1 MEASLTERTWA
12 LGSGLLALRQ
22 GDLTT
27 ADSDAIVNAANSS
40 LMGGGGVDGAIHKA
54 AGHHL
59 LLACKQIVLR
69 DGPLPAGRAVI
80 TPGFRLSARF
90 VIHTVGPIWQGG
102 TSGEERLLRSAY
114 EKSLELAR
122 ANNLATIAFP
132 ALSCGAYGYP
142 LELAAPVALG
152 ALRRGLDQ
160 GMVRRAE
167 LWLRGQ
173 AAFDFWTLSAAGL
186 FGPPA
191 S

>member
-22 GDLTT
+22 GDLTS
-27 ADSDAIVNAANSS
+27 ADADAIVNAANSS

-59 LLACKQIVLR
+59 LLSCKQIVLR

-80 TPGFRLSARF
+80 TPGFRLAARH

-102 TSGEERLLRSAY
+102 TRGEARLLRSAY
-114 EKSLELAR
+114 EQSLELAHK
-122 ANNLATIAFP
+122 NGLASIAFP
-132 ALSCGAYGYP
+132 ALSCGSYGYP
-142 LELAAPVALG
+142 LELAAPIALG
-152 ALRRGLDQ
+152 ALRQGLEL
-160 GMVRRAE
+160 GKVKRAE
-167 LWLRGQ
+167 LWLHGQ
-173 AAFDFWTLSAAGL
+173 SAFDFWTASAAGL
-186 FGPPA
+186 FGPAA

>member
-80 TPGFRLSARF
+80 TLGFRLSARF

-102 TSGEERLLRSAY
+102 TSGEERLLRAAY

>member
-1 MEASLTERTWA
+1 MEASLSERTWA
-12 LGSGLLALRQ
+12 FGAGLLALRL

-27 ADSDAIVNAANSS
+27 ADTDAIVNAANSS

-80 TPGFRLSARF
+80 TPGFRLPARH
-90 VIHTVGPIWQGG
+90 VIHSVGPIWQGG
-102 TSGEERLLRSAY
+102 GSGEARLLRSAY

-122 ANNLATIAFP
+122 ANALASIAFP

-142 LELAAPVALG
+142 PEQAAPIALE
-152 ALRRGLDQ
+152 ALRQGLVL
-160 GMVRRAE
+160 GMVGRVE
-167 LWLRGQ
+167 LWLHGQ
-173 AAFDFWTLSAAGL
+173 ASFDFWSARATTL
-186 FGPPA
+186 FGPALP
-191 S
+191 

>member
-1 MEASLTERTWA
+1 MDSLTERTWA
-12 LGSGLLALRQ
+12 LGTGLLVLRQ

-27 ADSDAIVNAANSS
+27 AVTDAIVNAANSS

-80 TPGFRLSARF
+80 TPGFRLSARH

-102 TSGEERLLRSAY
+102 TNGEEKLLRSAY
-114 EKSLELAR
+114 EQSLELAER
-122 ANNLATIAFP
+122 NSLSTIAFP

-152 ALRRGLDQ
+152 ALRRGLEL
-160 GMVRRAE
+160 GMVKRIE
-167 LWLRGQ
+167 LWLHAQ
-173 AAFDFWTLSAAGL
+173 SAYDFWTASADAL
-186 FGPPA
+186 FG
-191 S
+191 SRF